1 MIEKRSA
8 QVSLSAVA
16 LVFALSLSAC
26 SDSEN
31 EGDDA
36 AFVEDKTKP
45 SVLIKKVLPLD
56 PIDLATANAPQR
68 NAARSVPVCPWLSD
82 ASANAAVDNVLSTEP
97 MLRRS
102 VSADEC
108 KWNVN
113 LGFAFRIRAVP
124 IAEAVN
130 PKSVTYNMDNAP
142 VLEPQNGP
150 GSDAVALLDA
160 TWDAASPRPFAYMF
174 NTDDRQFK
182 ITTTG
187 VRTSIE
193 RLRSVADEI
202 VDSLSNPTFA
212 PAPAGAEATLD
223 PCVYEGTTVAGL
235 FGGTSSDSFSESPN
249 IAGSFSS
256 CKYSGIIG
264 DAGIE
269 LTLRFSGDP
278 LVEPISR
285 DPEYEVLNRFGTDVY
300 SKNKPSTT
308 SYGSATLIYQ
318 VARPNGQIQIDV
330 VVGGEAPLE
339 SAAEQLLENLI
350 ARTQ

>member
-8 QVSLSAVA
+8 QISLSAVA

-31 EGDDA
+31 KEDDQ

-68 NAARSVPVCPWLSD
+68 NASRSVPVCPWLSD
-82 ASANAAVDNVLSTEP
+82 TSANAAVDNVLSTEP

-113 LGFAFRIRAVP
+113 LGFAFRISAVP
-124 IAEAVN
+124 SSEAVN
-130 PKSVTYNMDNAP
+130 PNSVMYNMDNAP

-174 NTDDRQFK
+174 STDDRQFK

-187 VRTSIE
+187 VKTSIE

-202 VDSLSNPTFA
+202 VDSLSNPISA
-212 PAPAGAEATLD
+212 PDPAGAEATLD

-235 FGGTSSDSFSESPN
+235 FGGTSSDSLSETPN
-249 IAGSFSS
+249 IAGSS

-278 LVEPISR
+278 LIPPNSK
-285 DPEYEVLNRFGTDVY
+285 DTEYEVLNRFGADVY

-308 SYGSATLIYQ
+308 SYGSATLTYQ
-318 VARPNGQIQIDV
+318 VARPNGKIQIDV